1 MSVWVQSADQT
12 RQEACV
18 VLQDML
24 SEVGITVS
32 VEPMDG
38 TVMDDTIV
46 KGGDFDACSSMY
58 YNLMGDADYVLY
70 SNISPESTSNLSHYN
85 NPDVMAK
92 LLAARSLTDDANAL
106 PCIRKS
112 AALWQ
117 LTGLTSRCGL
127 TESGGCEKWCL
138 RFPAESDHRL
148 SV

>member
-46 KGGDFDACSSMY
+46 KGGDFDACSSC
-58 YNLMGDADYVLY
+58 LLY
-70 SNISPESTSNLSHYN
+70 TSCESVPVGRESFPVSALESLH
-85 NPDVMAK
+85 PMQSSAHRQSVFSDCMLC
-92 LLAARSLTDDANAL
+92 LLY
-106 PCIRKS
+106 
-112 AALWQ
+112 
-117 LTGLTSRCGL
+117 TSRC
-127 TESGGCEKWCL
+127 
-138 RFPAESDHRL
+138 
-148 SV
+148 V